1 MLTQRQIIIL
11 DALIRLYTSTG
22 LPIGSKTILNEADID
37 ASSATI
43 RNELGY
49 LEKLGFIEKTHSS
62 SGRVPSMRGYRFY
75 IDHLVKP
82 QAVAKDKMQVIQNV
96 LNGHAEKMDD
106 IMHQSARLLSDLTSY
121 TAIVLG
127 PRAESSRLTGFRLL
141 ALNDNHVM
149 AIIQTDSGAIENK
162 VFRLSRPI
170 DESDLNKVVNIFNH
184 HLVGR
189 PLTEVARK
197 LAADIP
203 LLIQKYASNSMDVYM
218 SLESVFSDSTED
230 RFHVSGKINLL
241 DFTEDMDKQKLKSL
255 YSLLENKGDL
265 KLLIDHFGQD
275 FDVKIGEEINHEL
288 FTSFSLVTATY
299 EVRDHGRGI
308 LAVLG
313 PTSMSYDETFGVLDV
328 FRKQLTH
335 TLLNYYLE

>member
-22 LPIGSKTILNEADID
+22 LPIGSKTILTETDID

-43 RNELGY
+43 RNELVY
-49 LEKLGFIEKTHSS
+49 LEKLGFIQKTHSS
-62 SGRVPSMRGYRFY
+62 SGRVPSIRGYRFY

-82 QAVAKDKMQVIQNV
+82 QAVAKDKMQVIEDV
-96 LNGHAEKMDD
+96 LNGHAEQMDD

-265 KLLIDHFGQD
+265 KLLIDHISQD